1 MLVYCSNCG
10 NKLKEKDSY
19 CTNCGAK
26 IKKEYQEPRKDAME
40 TQSKVTKNNNGN
52 TSLVLGVI
60 SFLIFWIP
68 YLSIPLAIIS
78 IILGKKYKKETGLK
92 ATGSIL
98 GMISLILSIIEIILI
113 VVCMLFFIDYTN
125 NHKDWEESIEESI
138 IEKYRDYWDET
149 EDSFDIKGY
158 SWIGED
164 SSILYL
170 NKDNS
175 YTWYQSDAIH
185 DDNFYTGNYEVYTGI
200 DAINYITN
208 NLKEYGITEEEQ
220 KSLFKNSQ
228 YELNDYYLLILNCTK
243 IVINGT
249 EQVPQKQQLI
259 YYGLYDETSKSL
271 ALVDINTK
279 KKAIFTLKEKINNI
293 DL

>member
-1 MLVYCSNCG
+1 MYCSNCG

-19 CTNCGAK
+19 CTNCGIKIETENQKYDQAK
-26 IKKEYQEPRKDAME
+26 QENQ
-40 TQSKVTKNNNGN
+40 TKVTKNNNGN
-52 TSLVLGVI
+52 TSLILGII
-60 SFLIFWIP
+60 SCIIFWLP
-68 YLSIPLAIIS
+68 YVSIPLAIIS
-78 IILGKKYKKETGLK
+78 IILGKNYKKETGSK

-125 NHKDWEESIEESI
+125 NQWDWEEAIEESI
-138 IEKYRDYWDET
+138 IEKYHNYWDET
-149 EDSFDIKGY
+149 EESFDIKGY

-164 SSILYL
+164 SSVLYL

-175 YTWYQSDAIH
+175 YTWYQSDTIH

-200 DAINYITN
+200 DAINYITD
-208 NLKEYGITEEEQ
+208 NLKEYGMTEEEQ
-220 KSLFKNSQ
+220 KSIFQNSE
-228 YELNDYYLLILNCTK
+228 YELDDYYLLILNCTK
-243 IVINGT
+243 IVINGV
-249 EQVPQKQQLI
+249 EQIPQKPQLI
-259 YYGLYDETSKSL
+259 YYGLYDETGKSL

-279 KKAIFTLKEKINNI
+279 KKEIFTLKEKLNSI

>member
-1 MLVYCSNCG
+1 MYCSNCG

-19 CTNCGAK
+19 CTNCGIKIETENQKYDQAK
-26 IKKEYQEPRKDAME
+26 QASQ
-40 TQSKVTKNNNGN
+40 TKVTKNNNGN
-52 TSLVLGVI
+52 TSLILGII
-60 SFLIFWIP
+60 SCIIFWLP
-68 YLSIPLAIIS
+68 YVSIPLAIIS
-78 IILGKKYKKETGLK
+78 IILGKNYKKETGSK

-125 NHKDWEESIEESI
+125 NQWDWEESIEESI
-138 IEKYRDYWDET
+138 IEKYHNYWDET
-149 EDSFDIKGY
+149 EESFDIKGY

-164 SSILYL
+164 SSVLYL

-175 YTWYQSDAIH
+175 YTWYQSDTIH

-200 DAINYITN
+200 DAINYITD
-208 NLKEYGITEEEQ
+208 NLKEYGMTEEEQ
-220 KSLFKNSQ
+220 KSIFQNSE
-228 YELNDYYLLILNCTK
+228 YELDDYYLLILNCRK
-243 IVINGT
+243 IVINGV
-249 EQVPQKQQLI
+249 EQVPQKPQLI
-259 YYGLYDETSKSL
+259 YYGLYDETGKSL

-279 KKAIFTLKEKINNI
+279 KKEMFTLKEKLNSI